1 MRHKSVSRGH
11 RRTQQEP
18 LLTYEKALQE
28 ARRVGAGKCEGL
40 PWLALTCEALSRVHA
55 IHPRLAFKGAS
66 KQGLDAEQ
74 VRKLDPVSLGDLMF
88 V

>member
-18 LLTYEKALQE
+18 LPTYEKALQE
-28 ARRVGAGKCEGL
+28 ARRVGAGKCERL
-40 PWLALTCEALSRVHA
+40 AWLAATCEALSRVHA
-55 IHPRLAFKGAS
+55 INPRLVFEGARR
-66 KQGLDAEQ
+66 QGLDAEQ
-74 VRKLDPVSLGDLMF
+74 VRKLDAADLGDLMF

>member
-1 MRHKSVSRGH
+1 MRHKPPSSGH
-11 RRTQQEP
+11 RGTRQVP
-18 LLTYEKALQE
+18 HLSYEQALHE

-40 PWLALTCEALSRVHA
+40 ALLALTCEALARVHA
-55 IHPRLAFKGAS
+55 INPRLVFEGAR

-74 VRKLDPVSLGDLMF
+74 VRKLDAADLGDLMF